1 MMVVDVP
8 AALRFRFCLWFS
20 SGNTSHIL
28 SSDDSLCV
36 SPFRLTLGL
45 STFASSDSRCAAHT
59 CALRIHFTTASTYT
73 PSLGSWRCVISLML
87 LSFSLC
93 DVS

>member
-36 SPFRLTLGL
+36 SPFRLTPGL
-45 STFASSDSRCAAHT
+45 STFCFFRCAVCGAYMCVTH
-59 CALRIHFTTASTYT
+59 
-73 PSLGSWRCVISLML
+73 SLYDCFNLYPLARFLAICYFLDVIVVLLVRC
-87 LSFSLC
+87 
-93 DVS
+93 